1 MALNPQPNTSVKPIR
16 VMIIDDSAIVRG
28 LITRWLTT
36 ERDIELVGSATDG
49 AQGVQKVAEYRPDL
63 VILDIEMPNMSG
75 LEALPKLLAAKPG
88 LKIIMAST
96 LTQRGASVTI
106 RALELGAAD
115 YIPKPE
121 SSRLGSADAF
131 RGDLLA
137 KIRALCGRS
146 RFSMGSASASPSIPS
161 ARPNFVRPAMPMRMG
176 QTKKMEALFLG
187 ASTGGPPA
195 IRQFLTGLGADW
207 KLPIIVVQ
215 HMPATFTTILA
226 EHLDKVLPMK
236 VIEAK
241 DGMMVSPNH
250 VYIAPG
256 DFHLTVKGTM
266 GNATLKL
273 DQSAPVNWC
282 RPAVDPLFKSAAD
295 IYGGHALGV
304 VLTGMGHDGRDG
316 ASALRNAGA
325 NIFVQDEAS
334 SVVWG
339 MPGAIAEAGL
349 ADLIKPVNGLSE
361 ACRAH
366 ARGERL

>member
-1 MALNPQPNTSVKPIR
+1 MALNPQPLSGAKPIK

-28 LITRWLTT
+28 LITRWLTP
-36 ERDIELVGSATDG
+36 ESDIQLVGTATDG
-49 AQGVQKVAEYRPDL
+49 QQGVQKVAEYGPDL

-131 RGDLLA
+131 RGELLT
-137 KIRALCGRS
+137 KIRALCGR
-146 RFSMGSASASPSIPS
+146 RTLASMAAP
-161 ARPNFVRPAMPMRMG
+161 ARPVMARPAPIRIGMA
-176 QTKKMEALFLG
+176 KKMEALFVG

-195 IRQFLTGLGADW
+195 LRLFLTGLGQDW
-207 KLPIIVVQ
+207 KLPIIIVQ
-215 HMPATFTTILA
+215 HMPATFTAILA
-226 EHLDKVLPMK
+226 EHLDKALPMK
-236 VIEAK
+236 VMEAK
-241 DGMMVSPNH
+241 DGMNVMPNH

-256 DFHLTVKGTM
+256 DYHLTVKGVM
-266 GNATLKL
+266 ANATLRL

-295 IYGGHALGV
+295 VYGGHALGV
-304 VLTGMGHDGRDG
+304 VLTGMGFDGRDG
-316 ASALRNAGA
+316 AAALRNAGA
-325 NIFVQDEAS
+325 NVFVQDETS

-339 MPGAIAEAGL
+339 MPGAVAEAGL

-366 ARGERL
+366 ARGERV

>member
-1 MALNPQPNTSVKPIR
+1 MALNPQPNLTAKPIR

-28 LITRWLTT
+28 LISRWLTT
-36 ERDIELVGSATDG
+36 EADIELVGSATDG
-49 AQGVQKVAEYRPDL
+49 VQGIQKVAEYRPDL

-121 SSRLGSADAF
+121 SSRIGSADAF
-131 RGDLLA
+131 RGELLA
-137 KIRALCGRS
+137 KIRALCGRA
-146 RFSMGSASASPSIPS
+146 RFSMSQMGAQPTSMAPRPVM
-161 ARPNFVRPAMPMRMG
+161 ARPAAPTRFGAI
-176 QTKKMEALFLG
+176 KKMEALFLG

-207 KLPIIVVQ
+207 KLPIIIVQ

-241 DGMMVSPNH
+241 DGMLVQPNH

-256 DFHLTVKGTM
+256 DYHLTVKGSM
-266 GNATLKL
+266 GSATLKL
-273 DQSAPVNWC
+273 DQSPPVNWC

-304 VLTGMGHDGRDG
+304 ILTGMGHDGRDG
-316 ASALRNAGA
+316 SAALRNVGA

-339 MPGAIAEAGL
+339 MPGAVAEAGL

-366 ARGERL
+366 ARGERK